1 MSETSAPKPP
11 PLPHPAPN
19 LPLLPAWA
27 SDLIALYEAGARN
40 QFILHGNV
48 SDRLVLP
55 APDAKSA
62 AAGGGGAVLGDLSDF
77 ILRVL
82 LPRFDVVLSYD
93 LGNGIR
99 VEKGAEEFGKWPTVQ
114 ASKGNSPQN
123 PRGAVEFLTQF
134 FRYAANL
141 SRMGRSNMQV
151 GLLMRGAHL
160 IAPALR
166 GGLSYDLAA
175 LSSLIRDWGSES
187 LLTEHNLA
195 TFLVADNISDLHP
208 IITTNP
214 RAAQVQIPLPTVTE
228 LASAI
233 RLLAPTYPKAM
244 ERYAAAPEAPAEQ
257 LAGTTLAAV
266 ESMLKTMHHKGRAIE
281 ARDLADLKKELVERD
296 SQGLIDFIEPDRT
309 LNDLYG
315 QEKVKAWLR
324 QDIALWA
331 KGDTKAMPMGYLI
344 CGPVGTG
351 KTYMVECFAG
361 EAGVPVVKLKNFRD
375 RWVGSTEGNLEK
387 IFRLLH
393 ALGRCVVFVDEAD
406 QALGSR
412 DAGAQGGDS
421 GVGGRVYGMMAQEMS
436 DTRNRGKILWILA
449 SSRPDLIE
457 VDLKRPG
464 RVDVKIPLFPTTE
477 PEESFQLIRALC
489 KRRGLVIDESV
500 LADQRDH
507 MPLWLTPGAAEALAV
522 KVYRTVQTSPTP
534 LTPAAA
540 LADALSDYQN
550 PVPRDVMEFQIGL
563 AVREASDLDFVPEKL
578 RQSEPVTR
586 ERHGRADRVP

>member
-1 MSETSAPKPP
+1 MPG
-11 PLPHPAPN
+11 
-19 LPLLPAWA
+19 WA
-27 SDLIALYEAGARN
+27 SELITLYESGASN

-55 APDAKSA
+55 GELRGAGTEDAASP
-62 AAGGGGAVLGDLSDF
+62 LGDLSDF
-77 ILRVL
+77 VLRVL

-99 VEKGAEEFGKWPTVQ
+99 VEKGGEEFGKWPGVQ
-114 ASKGNSPQN
+114 ASGGNSPQN
-123 PRGAVEFLTQF
+123 PRGAVEFLTRF

-141 SRMGRSNMQV
+141 RRVGGGEAGRRANLQV

-166 GGLSYDLAA
+166 GGFSYDLSA

-187 LLTEHNLA
+187 LLTESSLA
-195 TFLVADNISDLHP
+195 TFLVADNLSDLHP

-214 RAAQVQIPLPTVTE
+214 RAARVQVPLPSAAE
-228 LASAI
+228 LGGAL
-233 RLLAPTYPKAM
+233 RLLAPSYPKAM
-244 ERYAAAPEAPAEQ
+244 ARYAGNAGAPGEQ
-257 LAGTTLAAV
+257 LAGATLAAV
-266 ESMLKTMHHKGRAIE
+266 ETMLKTMHHRGRAIE
-281 ARDLADLKKELVERD
+281 AKDLAEMKKELVERD
-296 SQGLIDFIEPDRT
+296 AQGLIEFIEPERT
-309 LNDLYG
+309 MDALYG

-324 QDIALWA
+324 QDIALWDR
-331 KGDTKAMPMGYLI
+331 GDTDAMPMGYLI

-375 RWVGSTEGNLEK
+375 KWVGSTEGNLEK

-412 DAGAQGGDS
+412 DSGAQGGGGDS
-421 GVGGRVYGMMAQEMS
+421 GVGGRVYGMMAQEMA

-464 RVDVKIPLFPTTE
+464 RVDVKIPLFPTME
-477 PEESFQLIRALC
+477 AEESFRLIGALC
-489 KRRGLVIDESV
+489 ARRGMKIEESA
-500 LADQRDH
+500 LEDLRGK

-522 KVYRTVQTSPTP
+522 KVYRAVKTSERS
-534 LTPAAA
+534 LTPTGA
-540 LADALSDYQN
+540 LGAALSDYQN
-550 PVPRDVMEFQIGL
+550 PVPPEVMKFQIEL
-563 AVREASDLDFVPEKL
+563 AVREASDLDFVPARL
-578 RQSEPVTR
+578 RPGAV
-586 ERHGRADRVP
+586 G